1 MEIAFFVL
9 HWALKAFD
17 EVDLGVMIVFDLR
30 CKKEHVFEAWFK
42 DSAAYHEQVEAG
54 VVRCPVCGSGRVE
67 KALMA
72 PNVTSR
78 RQNKEPS
85 PAEPASIPAATGEV
99 MAPAAVPAK
108 PASASGSVT
117 TNADVEKVTEVMRAL
132 SELRDNVER
141 ECDYV
146 GSDFAEEARKIHYG
160 EREARG
166 IYGESSDEDAKA
178 LEEEG
183 VEFARVP
190 WVPRHDS

>member
-1 MEIAFFVL
+1 
-9 HWALKAFD
+9 
-17 EVDLGVMIVFDLR
+17 MIVFDLR

-42 DSAAYHEQVEAG
+42 DSASYHEQIEAG
-54 VVRCPVCGSGRVE
+54 VVRCPVCGSKRVE

-72 PNVTSR
+72 PNVTTR

-85 PAEPASIPAATGEV
+85 AVSPAPVPAEVPAAALP
-99 MAPAAVPAK
+99 APPALPAK

-117 TNADVEKVTEVMRAL
+117 TNADVEKVAEVMRAL
-132 SELRDNVER
+132 SDLRDNVER
-141 ECDYV
+141 DCDYV
-146 GSDFAEEARKIHYG
+146 GTNFAEEARKIHYG
-160 EREARG
+160 ETEARG

>member
-1 MEIAFFVL
+1 
-9 HWALKAFD
+9 
-17 EVDLGVMIVFDLR
+17 MIVFDLR

-54 VVRCPVCGSGRVE
+54 VVRCPVCGSSRVE

-72 PNVTSR
+72 PNVTTR

-85 PAEPASIPAATGEV
+85 QVESDQSSAPMGEV
-99 MAPAAVPAK
+99 MAPAAAANSQPAQ
-108 PASASGSVT
+108 GSVT
-117 TNADVEKVTEVMRAL
+117 TNADLEKVTEVMRAL
-132 SELRDNVER
+132 TELRENVER

-146 GSDFAEEARKIHYG
+146 GGDFAEEARKIHYG
-160 EREARG
+160 EREPRG

>member
-1 MEIAFFVL
+1 
-9 HWALKAFD
+9 
-17 EVDLGVMIVFDLR
+17 MIVFDLR

-54 VVRCPVCGSGRVE
+54 VVRCPVCGSSRVE

-72 PNVTSR
+72 PNVATR
-78 RQNKEPS
+78 RQNKEPAQ
-85 PAEPASIPAATGEV
+85 AESDQSSAQMGEV
-99 MAPAAVPAK
+99 IAPAASPANSLQ
-108 PASASGSVT
+108 AQGSVT
-117 TNADVEKVTEVMRAL
+117 TNADLEKVTEVMRAL
-132 SELRDNVER
+132 TELRENVER

-146 GSDFAEEARKIHYG
+146 GDDFAEEARKIHYG
-160 EREARG
+160 EREPRG

>member
-1 MEIAFFVL
+1 M
-9 HWALKAFD
+9 
-17 EVDLGVMIVFDLR
+17 VDLGVMIVFDLR

-42 DSAAYHEQVEAG
+42 DSAAYQEQVAAG
-54 VVRCPVCGSGRVE
+54 VVRCPVCGSSRVE

-78 RQNKEPS
+78 RQNKESP
-85 PAEPASIPAATGEV
+85 PAEPASIPAATGEA
-99 MAPAAVPAK
+99 MTPAPIAAK

-166 IYGESSDEDAKA
+166 IYGESSDEDVKA